1 MTRVSVYYRK
11 VFRSLPAGPWAARF
25 GVPLP
30 VADTPT
36 QRHEVDQNKSQ
47 TAGSGTP
54 RSSQS
59 NASPTDP
66 KDGTRPA
73 SRIRSVKDQEVN

>member
-1 MTRVSVYYRK
+1 MGP
-11 VFRSLPAGPWAARF
+11 FDQAPIRSLPAGPWAARF

-59 NASPTDP
+59 NESPTVP
-66 KDGTRPA
+66 IEGTAPISAR
-73 SRIRSVKDQEVN
+73 RSVCSTDVY